1 MRSERGEV
9 RALDGCPLDVNVTGM
24 MTEAGMGK
32 QGLSWKL
39 KKEEETWFES
49 PSWGALMEMKAV
61 WNA

>member
-1 MRSERGEV
+1 MV
-9 RALDGCPLDVNVTGM
+9 VPLDVNVTVM

-39 KKEEETWFES
+39 KKEEETWFGS
-49 PSWGALMEMKAV
+49 PSWGALMEMKAI